1 MKKYEFYRRG
11 DKHKEP
17 IFSVGAPNR
26 YQAALLF
33 CKTKKLTLKQFLK
46 IYEVSR

>member
-1 MKKYEFYRRG
+1 MKTYSYHRRG
-11 DKHKEP
+11 DDSKEA
-17 IFSVGAPNR
+17 ILKVGAPTR